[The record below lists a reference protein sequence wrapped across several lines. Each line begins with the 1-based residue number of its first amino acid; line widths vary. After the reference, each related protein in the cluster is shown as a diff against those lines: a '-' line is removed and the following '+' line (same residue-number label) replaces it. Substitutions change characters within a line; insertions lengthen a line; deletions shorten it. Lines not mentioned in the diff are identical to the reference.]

1 MPSIVISHI
10 VGTVSLLVVF
20 GIVAASF
27 AINYSILQL
36 QVISYNLQ
44 QIADYVSAETCD
56 LVSLCFMS
64 SEDQFIFK
72 ELDLPEKIGSE
83 AYMVSIVLLE
93 DRFEVVVNSTVH
105 LSVFGE
111 SPLPW
116 SRDGNIRLYNGTNPG
131 ITGIAPGESI
141 QSISKGTAVVWC
153 LKDGERITFGL
164 GERSD

>member
-1 MPSIVISHI
+1 
-10 VGTVSLLVVF
+10 L
-20 GIVAASF
+20 
-27 AINYSILQL
+27 
-36 QVISYNLQ
+36 
-44 QIADYVSAETCD
+44 
-56 LVSLCFMS
+56 S

-83 AYMVSIVLLE
+83 AYVVSIVSLE
-93 DRFEVVVNSTVH
+93 DCFEVIVNSTLH

-116 SRDGNIRLYNGTNPG
+116 SRDGNIRLYNGTNTG
-131 ITGIAPGESI
+131 ITGVTPRLSI